1 MVPAK
6 NMRAVLL
13 STKCLR
19 RGSYHQPNSQFLSCL
34 LPSSDPSL
42 DKIST
47 SLHRST
53 STVLVVGSFNI
64 ICWGNVTAE
73 QPVEGSHVTDATGAR
88 LSRYEVKGRSQQAC
102 IDQLGQYL
110 PWPILSVIRQ
120 VISPLVLCQSVFGGW
135 GYASIIICSYQAW
148 CRPWHDH
155 VWSFVMVA
163 SASVELNLLA
173 LSTLCIYISVDS
185 SLSNQSDSS
194 TLITLL
200 HQILLDLKLLG
211 TVVNNQSGGAQRA
224 RIELMDYLYR
234 LSNYPYMFNSS
245 FIG

>member
-1 MVPAK
+1 
-6 NMRAVLL
+6 
-13 STKCLR
+13 
-19 RGSYHQPNSQFLSCL
+19 
-34 LPSSDPSL
+34 
-42 DKIST
+42 
-47 SLHRST
+47 
-53 STVLVVGSFNI
+53 
-64 ICWGNVTAE
+64 
-73 QPVEGSHVTDATGAR
+73 
-88 LSRYEVKGRSQQAC
+88 
-102 IDQLGQYL
+102 
-110 PWPILSVIRQ
+110 
-120 VISPLVLCQSVFGGW
+120 
-135 GYASIIICSYQAW
+135 
-148 CRPWHDH
+148 
-155 VWSFVMVA
+155 MVA

-234 LSNYPYMFNSS
+234 LSNYPYRFNSS